1 MRFLLGEAL
10 RPHGNVARTLRLLP
24 VTVILSLWLDCKLPS
39 VGTACLFFIPHIYY
53 WRVEHMES
61 I

>member
-1 MRFLLGEAL
+1 MRILLGEAL

-39 VGTACLFFIPHIYY
+39 VGTACLFFNPTYSLL
-53 WRVEHMES
+53 EG
-61 I
+61 